1 MRKSEE
7 SLCNLWD
14 TIKRSNLWNI
24 VVTEE
29 ERERKVRKV
38 FKRNNGW
45 ELPNLEKDL
54 DMSSSWTSYVTKQ
67 TQKDLRDT
75 QQQNC
80 QKIKT
85 KKGTLKVAREKKLVE
100 FSSENIS
107 LWNYEFQIMNSISII
122 VTGQL

>member
-107 LWNYEFQIMNSISII
+107 LWNYEFQIMNSISVI

>member
-100 FSSENIS
+100 FSSENTS
-107 LWNYEFQIMNSISII
+107 LWNYEFQIMNSISVI